1 MRQWPA
7 QRATGIGAAGVALGG
22 ALLYGA
28 TLAPGLGGTVDSAEF
43 QQAAAGLSLVHPTGY
58 PLYLLLAHAW
68 IALLPLGEVA
78 WRVNVLSALFGV
90 ATLLVIYATVRH
102 LSGSESGAVLAAA
115 LAATHPL
122 VWPTAVVAEVTS
134 LNELLVAATLYALL
148 RWAAP
153 ARAWPL
159 EAGALL
165 YGLALSHHRTS
176 LLLAPAIALFLAWTV
191 RRGRRVTAAT
201 MGRSLLLLALPALA
215 YLYLPLRAFTTAWY
229 TNTWANFATE
239 VGGAGAWPVIVDTL
253 QRPLLPRVG
262 LVGGLLAPGWAGGLI
277 VALAALG
284 GVLWSRRIPNAARQD
299 RWPTVALYTLSFL
312 TICGVMVIYDVAVI
326 GDYLALAAL
335 LPATWAGVGAGAW
348 LRLTAASARM
358 WRGPL
363 PVGVLLL
370 ALALVGVPVAQA
382 VAAYPQADFH
392 AATAPRQFWTA
403 LAGWEGTP
411 AALPPDTILIG
422 GWARVNELRYRQRVE
437 GWRPDLYPVVLDDL
451 LAGRL
456 ALIRE
461 WLGQGR
467 AVYLLDSA
475 PAVTAQYAV
484 TPQGPLWRVERPLP

>member
-1 MRQWPA
+1 MRQWLAP
-7 QRATGIGAAGVALGG
+7 RRVEIGALGVALGG
-22 ALLYGA
+22 AALYGA

-68 IALLPLGEVA
+68 IALLPVGEVA
-78 WRVNVLSALFGV
+78 WRVNVLSAVFGV
-90 ATLLVIYATVRH
+90 ATLLVIYATVH
-102 LSGSESGAVLAAA
+102 YLSDSVAGAVLAAA

-134 LNELLVAATLYALL
+134 LNNLLVAATLYALL

-153 ARAWPL
+153 ARAWPF
-159 EAGALL
+159 EAVALL
-165 YGLALSHHRTS
+165 YGVALSHHRTS
-176 LLLAPAIALFLAWTV
+176 LLLAPASALFVVWTA
-191 RRGRRVTAAT
+191 RRGRRLTAAT
-201 MGRSLLLLALPALA
+201 LGRSLLLLGLPMLA
-215 YLYLPLRAFTTAWY
+215 YLYLPVRAFTTAWY

-262 LVGGLLAPGWAGGLI
+262 VVAALLAPGWAGALL

-284 GVLWSRRIPNAARQD
+284 GVLWSRRARGAG
-299 RWPTVALYTLSFL
+299 RAGVPTLTLYALSFL
-312 TICGVMVIYDVAVI
+312 TIAGVMVIYDVDVI

-335 LPATWAGVGAGAW
+335 LPATWAGVGAGEW
-348 LRLTAASARM
+348 LRRTAAAPRM

-370 ALALVGVPVAQA
+370 AGGLAGVPVAQA

-392 AATAPRQFWTA
+392 AATAPRQFWTV
-403 LAGWEGTP
+403 LAGWDGTA

-456 ALIRE
+456 GLIRE

-467 AVYLLDSA
+467 AVYLLDAA
-475 PAVTAQYAV
+475 PAVVAQYAV
-484 TPQGPLWRVERPLP
+484 HPQGPLWRVERPLP